1 VVGAHQ
7 IVAKPGQVLKFSTKS
22 SDPDGDKIAFKW
34 WNWKEAGTYKGD
46 LAVTAE
52 ADGPARLIIPADVRP
67 GDTFQIIVEA
77 SDVRP
82 EPLSHYDKI
91 LISIAK

>member
-1 VVGAHQ
+1 
-7 IVAKPGQVLKFSTKS
+7 
-22 SDPDGDKIAFKW
+22 
-34 WNWKEAGTYKGD
+34 
-46 LAVTAE
+46 VTAE